1 MAVRHTPYQRATP
14 DTPTG
19 DDWRQHSAC
28 AAKGAD
34 PDDMFPERSKPGLA
48 AARALCTSC
57 PVQTECL
64 LAALAEEGNKGR
76 ESRYGIRGGLT
87 PSQRHALYRR
97 SKNEPS

>member
-1 MAVRHTPYQRATP
+1 MAVRRTPYQRATP
-14 DTPTG
+14 NTPTG
-19 DDWRQHSAC
+19 DAWQARGAC
-28 AAKGAD
+28 AVEGID
-34 PDDMFPERSKPGLA
+34 PDGMFPERSKPGLA
-48 AARALCTSC
+48 AARALCTRC

-97 SKNEPS
+97 SKNEQS